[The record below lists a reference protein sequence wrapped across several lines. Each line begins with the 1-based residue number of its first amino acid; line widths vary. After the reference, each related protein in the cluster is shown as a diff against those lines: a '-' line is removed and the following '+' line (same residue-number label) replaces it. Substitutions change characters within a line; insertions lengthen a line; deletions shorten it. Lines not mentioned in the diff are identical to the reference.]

1 MDISSSS
8 IPTDER
14 PVRVW
19 LTPGRLALYSAVML
33 TIGVLFMSILVRV
46 GAHSTDPGMFR
57 PGSGFMVFWSASHLM
72 LHGSPWQIYDVPT
85 FSRALADLFPTAA
98 RYAFLPWL
106 YPPAYLLAVA
116 PLALLPHAIGYPLFV
131 ALGIVLLGVSTW
143 RVSGL
148 AATPGAKRVG
158 WLALLACPGVLV
170 TATYGQNAMLTA
182 ACAALA
188 VYFVDRRPMLAGF
201 FIGLLSVK
209 PQLALLF
216 PFVLIAARAW
226 RAFAWAAAFATAFT
240 VLGIATG
247 GIESLH
253 LFTQNAGALRSLIIE
268 HGVPFWF
275 ASPTPFAAFRLAG
288 LPPALA
294 YAGQAGIAAIAIA
307 AACFVWHR
315 HRDAR
320 LRGAVL
326 VIATLAVN
334 PYLWHYELSWLCIPI
349 ACMIALGSQDGWL
362 RGEQSV
368 VAILW
373 ALPLYEFLNP
383 WMHLPQ
389 VGPLVTSI
397 ALLMLLRRARLA
409 GRGTRSAIVRAP

>member
-1 MDISSSS
+1 MDISTSS
-8 IPTDER
+8 IQADER

-19 LTPGRLALYSAVML
+19 LTPGRVALYSTVML
-33 TIGVLFMSILVRV
+33 TAGVLFMTILVRI
-46 GAHSTDPGMFR
+46 GFHSTDPGVFR

-72 LHGSPWQIYDVPT
+72 RHGSPWQIYDVPA
-85 FSRALADLFPTAA
+85 FSRVLVGLFPTAA
-98 RYAFLPWL
+98 HYAFLPWL
-106 YPPAYLLAVA
+106 YPPTYLLVVA
-116 PLALLPHAIGYPLFV
+116 PFALLPYAIGYPLFV
-131 ALGIVLLGVSTW
+131 ALGIVLLGVAAW

-158 WLALLACPGVLV
+158 WLALLACPGVIV

-188 VYFVDRRPMLAGF
+188 VHFVDRRPMLAGV

-216 PFVLIAARAW
+216 PFVLIAARAR

-240 VLGIATG
+240 ALGIATG

-253 LFTQNAGALRSLIIE
+253 LFTQNAGALRALIIE

-288 LPPALA
+288 LPLTLA
-294 YAGQAGIAAIAIA
+294 YAGQAAIAAIAIA

-320 LRGAVL
+320 LRGAML

-349 ACMIALGSQDGWL
+349 ACMIAIGSQDGWL
-362 RGEQSV
+362 RGEQSF
-368 VAILW
+368 VAVLW

-383 WMHLPQ
+383 WLRLPQ
-389 VGPLVTSI
+389 VGPLVMTI
-397 ALLMLLRRARLA
+397 ALLVLLRRARLA
-409 GRGTRSAIVRAP
+409 SRGTHAAVVRAP

>member
-1 MDISSSS
+1 MDIPSSS
-8 IPTDER
+8 IQADER

-19 LTPGRLALYSAVML
+19 LTPGRIALYSAVML
-33 TIGVLFMSILVRV
+33 TIGVLFVSIMVRV
-46 GAHSTDPGMFR
+46 GFHSTDPGLFR
-57 PGSGFMVFWSASHLM
+57 PGSGFTVFWSASHLM
-72 LHGSPWQIYDVPT
+72 RHGSPWQVYDVPA
-85 FSRALADLFPTAA
+85 FSRALADLFPITAGH
-98 RYAFLPWL
+98 AFLPWL
-106 YPPAYLLAVA
+106 YPPSYLLVVA
-116 PLALLPHAIGYPLFV
+116 PFSLLPYAIGYPLFI

-148 AATPGAKRVG
+148 AATPGAKRIG
-158 WLALLACPGVLV
+158 WLALLASPGVLV

-182 ACAALA
+182 TCAALA
-188 VYFVDRRPMLAGF
+188 VHFVDRRPVLAGF
-201 FIGLLSVK
+201 FMGLLSVK

-240 VLGIATG
+240 ALGIATG

-253 LFTQNAGALRSLIIE
+253 LFMQNAGALRSLIIE

-288 LPPALA
+288 LSPALA
-294 YAGQAGIAAIAIA
+294 YVGQAGIAAVAIA

-315 HRDAR
+315 HQDAR
-320 LRGAVL
+320 LRVATL
-326 VIATLAVN
+326 FIATLAVN
-334 PYLWHYELSWLCIPI
+334 PYVWHYELSWLCVPI
-349 ACMIALGSQDGWL
+349 ACMIAIGSQDGWL
-362 RGEQSV
+362 RGEQGF

-389 VGPLVTSI
+389 IGPLVTSI
-397 ALLMLLRRARLA
+397 ALLMLLRRGRFAS
-409 GRGTRSAIVRAP
+409 RGTRAAHIRAP

>member
-8 IPTDER
+8 IRTDER
-14 PVRVW
+14 AVRVW
-19 LTPGRLALYSAVML
+19 LTPGRIALYSAVML
-33 TIGVLFMSILVRV
+33 TIGVLFVSLLVWNGIL
-46 GAHSTDPGMFR
+46 STDPGTFR
-57 PGSGFMVFWSASHLM
+57 PGSGYMVFWSASHLM
-72 LHGSPWQIYDVPT
+72 LHGSSWQAYDVPT
-85 FSRALADLFPTAA
+85 FSRVLAGLFPTTG

-106 YPPAYLLAVA
+106 YPPSYLLVVA
-116 PLALLPHAIGYPLFV
+116 PFALLPYAISYPLFI
-131 ALGIVLLGVSTW
+131 ALGIVLLGVAAW

-148 AATPGAKRVG
+148 AATPGATRVG
-158 WLALLACPGVLV
+158 WLALLACPGVFV

-201 FIGLLSVK
+201 LIGLLSVK

-226 RAFAWAAAFATAFT
+226 RAFAWAAAFAVAFT
-240 VLGIATG
+240 ALGVATG
-247 GIESLH
+247 GIESVR
-253 LFTQNAGALRSLIIE
+253 LFLQNAGALRSLIIE

-288 LPPALA
+288 LSPALA
-294 YAGQAGIAAIAIA
+294 YAGQAGIAAISIA

-315 HRDAR
+315 NRDVR

-334 PYLWHYELSWLCIPI
+334 PYVWHYELSWLCIPI
-349 ACMIALGSQDGWL
+349 ACMIAIGSQNGWL

-368 VAILW
+368 VAAMW

-383 WMHLPQ
+383 WMKLPQ
-389 VGPLVTSI
+389 IGPAVTSV

-409 GRGTRSAIVRAP
+409 GRGAHIDTVRAP

>member
-8 IPTDER
+8 IQADER
-14 PVRVW
+14 PARVW
-19 LTPGRLALYSAVML
+19 LTPGRIALYSTVML
-33 TIGVLFMSILVRV
+33 TVGVLFMTILVRI
-46 GAHSTDPGMFR
+46 GFLSNDPGVFR

-72 LHGSPWQIYDVPT
+72 RHGSPWQIYDVPA
-85 FSRALADLFPTAA
+85 FSRVLVDLFPTAA
-98 RYAFLPWL
+98 HYAFLPWL
-106 YPPAYLLAVA
+106 YPPTYLLVVA
-116 PLALLPHAIGYPLFV
+116 PFALLPHAIGYPLFV
-131 ALGIVLLGVSTW
+131 ALGVVLLGVAAW

-188 VYFVDRRPMLAGF
+188 VHFVGRRPMLAGF

-240 VLGIATG
+240 ALGIATG

-253 LFTQNAGALRSLIIE
+253 LFTQNTGALRSLIIE
-268 HGVPFWF
+268 HGVAFWF

-288 LPPALA
+288 LPLTLA
-294 YAGQAGIAAIAIA
+294 YAGQAAIAAIAIA
-307 AACFVWHR
+307 AACVVWRR

-320 LRGAVL
+320 LRGAML

-334 PYLWHYELSWLCIPI
+334 PYIWHYELSWLCIPI

-362 RGEQSV
+362 RGEQSL
-368 VAILW
+368 VAVLW

-383 WMHLPQ
+383 WLHLPQ
-389 VGPLVTSI
+389 IGPLVTTI
-397 ALLMLLRRARLA
+397 ALLVLLRRARLA
-409 GRGTRSAIVRAP
+409 RRGPRAAIVRAP

>member
-1 MDISSSS
+1 MDISTSS
-8 IPTDER
+8 IQDDER

-19 LTPGRLALYSAVML
+19 LTPGRVALYSTVML
-33 TIGVLFMSILVRV
+33 TVGVLFMTILVWI
-46 GAHSTDPGMFR
+46 GFHSTDPGVFR

-72 LHGSPWQIYDVPT
+72 FHGSPWQIYDVPA
-85 FSRALADLFPTAA
+85 FSRVLVGLFPTAA

-106 YPPAYLLAVA
+106 YPPTYLLVVA
-116 PLALLPHAIGYPLFV
+116 PFALLPYAVGYPLFV
-131 ALGIVLLGVSTW
+131 ALGIVLLGVAAW

-158 WLALLACPGVLV
+158 WLALLACPGVFV
-170 TATYGQNAMLTA
+170 TAMYGQNAMLTA

-188 VYFVDRRPMLAGF
+188 VHFVDRRPMLAGF

-240 VLGIATG
+240 ALGIATG

-253 LFTQNAGALRSLIIE
+253 LFTQNAGALRALIIE
-268 HGVPFWF
+268 HGVAFWF

-288 LPPALA
+288 LPLTLA
-294 YAGQAGIAAIAIA
+294 YAGQAAIAAIAIA
-307 AACFVWHR
+307 AACVVWHR

-320 LRGAVL
+320 LRGAML
-326 VIATLAVN
+326 VIATLAAN

-349 ACMIALGSQDGWL
+349 ASMIAIGSQDGWL
-362 RGEQSV
+362 RGEQSL
-368 VAILW
+368 VAVLW

-383 WMHLPQ
+383 WLHLPQ
-389 VGPLVTSI
+389 IGPLVTTI
-397 ALLMLLRRARLA
+397 ALLVLLRRGRLA
-409 GRGTRSAIVRAP
+409 CRGPRAAVVRAS